1 MSNNRGIT
9 LVSLIAYII
18 LAIMVIGMLTTIS
31 IHFKNNLSAVTDA
44 SAKHTEFDKLNLQL
58 LKETK
63 TEDNLIDTSQTTVK
77 KVVFSNGNTYTY
89 LADDKTV
96 YLNDNIKIAENIS
109 SCSFSV
115 TEVNNRQ
122 KLTTTVEIDGIKRI
136 TEYLGTT
143 IKEIGEIY
151 LTVTVESGITDAKI
165 TANATSTT
173 GDTLYY
179 TLTTNGKTYEKST
192 TNVWNVLNLKEYQE
206 YSYTIIVTNDDESST
221 ATKEG
226 TFWTKCSGPTTCSK
240 AVSCTLTTTQSPC
253 GICQGNPNNWICPLN
268 NTLNISN
275 LNTDGYQY
283 PFICMC
289 GQGSCVQQDYTC
301 PYCTRYI

>member
-1 MSNNRGIT
+1 MKNNRGIT

-31 IHFKNNLSAVTDA
+31 MHFKNNLSAVTDK

-63 TEDNLIDTSQTTVK
+63 TEDNLIDTSQTTAK

-89 LADDKTV
+89 LPNDKTV

-109 SCSFSV
+109 SCTFAV

-122 KLTTTVEIDGIKRI
+122 KLTATVEIDGIKRI

-143 IKEIGEIY
+143 IKEVGEIY
-151 LTVTVESGITDAKI
+151 LTVTVKSGITDATI

-179 TLTTNGKTYEKST
+179 TLTANGKTYEKST
-192 TNVWNVLNLKEYQE
+192 TNVWNVSNLEEYEE
-206 YSYTIIVTNDDESST
+206 YPYTVIVTNTDENST
-221 ATKEG
+221 ATKES

-240 AVSCTLTTTQSPC
+240 AISCTLTTTQSPC
-253 GICQGNPNNWICPLN
+253 GICQGSPDNWTCPLN
-268 NTLNISN
+268 GSLDRSKF
-275 LNTDGYQY
+275 NTDGYQY
-283 PFICMC
+283 PFTCMC
-289 GQGSCVQQDYTC
+289 GQGSCIQQDYTC
-301 PYCTRYI
+301 PHCTRYI